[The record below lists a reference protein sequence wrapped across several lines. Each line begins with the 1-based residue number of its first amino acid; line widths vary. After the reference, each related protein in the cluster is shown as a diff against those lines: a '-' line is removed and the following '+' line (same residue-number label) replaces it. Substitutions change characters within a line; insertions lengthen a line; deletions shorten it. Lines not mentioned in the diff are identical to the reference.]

1 MERVGEIRVLL
12 LRSYFLYGALPSVVG
27 MLLVT
32 STFLWPEFQK
42 IATYIGQVT
51 IFGQHIVI
59 LLWKMEEERSRAS
72 FHQNCYAIAMACSF
86 VCFHH
91 FKCLDICF
99 QRDILGASWPKNDQA
114 PAVEPME
121 SRGFSESAGKLRMW
135 GMLGTVGIW
144 DVYYLIYIYIYI
156 IVIYVY
162 VFICI
167 NKYMCVV
174 CKYIYICVCLYI
186 NINIYIYK
194 YIDACVCNMCLG
206 GVFLL
211 IL

>member
-42 IATYIGQVT
+42 IATYIWSGY
-51 IFGQHIVI
+51 HIWPTHRNSS
-59 LLWKMEEERSRAS
+59 LEKWKKKRSRAS

-86 VCFHH
+86 ACFHH

-114 PAVEPME
+114 PA
-121 SRGFSESAGKLRMW
+121 ESAGKLRMW
-135 GMLGTVGIW
+135 GMLGAVGIW

-156 IVIYVY
+156 IIIYVC
-162 VFICI
+162 VFIFICI
-167 NKYMCVV
+167 YKYMCVV
-174 CKYIYICVCLYI
+174 CKYIYMCVCVRVYI
-186 NINIYIYK
+186 HIYIF
-194 YIDACVCNMCLG
+194 INT
-206 GVFLL
+206 
-211 IL
+211 